1 MALTAKE
8 RAEYLDVLRAHGGDK
23 AYLAGLDMLQAM
35 DSGKG
40 LPKQKTAKGAKQ
52 DPAIAQL
59 QSVGATAGAKKI
71 PWNKIFCSA
80 TCALSNNPKKDPV
93 GFAACVLQC
102 ITNKEGGSSSS
113 SGGGGNT

>member
-1 MALTAKE
+1 MALNAKD
-8 RAEYLDVLRAHGGDK
+8 RAEYLDTLRAHGGEK

-40 LPKQKTAKGAKQ
+40 LPKPKTAKGAKP
-52 DPAIAQL
+52 DPTIAQFKSL
-59 QSVGATAGAKKI
+59 GATAGAKKIKI

-80 TCALSNNPKKDPV
+80 TCALSNNPKKDPG

-102 ITNKEGGSSSS
+102 ITSKS
-113 SGGGGNT
+113 GGGNT